1 MIDLDEYS
9 LDNVPD
15 YCLYSKDFSAVC
27 GQPKFGIIYTGPNT
41 KFGYLFKMYHKIL
54 SKRVEW
60 FKSKSVRAL
69 SCGIHSRELYTHL
82 KQITRIQG
90 LKDGKG
96 YREFHQWMQKE
107 LGNINRVI
115 WFTSY
120 RYLEEFYDGTL
131 WSNLKNIH

>member
-1 MIDLDEYS
+1 MIDLDKYS

-27 GQPKFGIIYTGPNT
+27 GQPKFGLIYTDPNT
-41 KFGYLFKMYHKIL
+41 KFGYLFKIYHKIL
-54 SKRVEW
+54 SKRVND
-60 FKSKSVRAL
+60 SNL
-69 SCGIHSRELYTHL
+69 SQYKPFLVGIHSRQLYTHL
-82 KQITRIQG
+82 KQIKRIQG

-107 LGNINRVI
+107 LGDIHHLI

-131 WSNLKNIH
+131 WSNSKNIH